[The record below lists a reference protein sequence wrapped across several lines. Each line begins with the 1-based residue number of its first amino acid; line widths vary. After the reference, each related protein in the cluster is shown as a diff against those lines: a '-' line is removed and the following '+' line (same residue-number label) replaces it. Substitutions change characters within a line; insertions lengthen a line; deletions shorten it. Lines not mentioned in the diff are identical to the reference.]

1 MFPFLAASDGVD
13 LANAIVGLP
22 VAGVIVLLAL
32 FGWRALSKGDLV
44 VGREHRAA
52 LDELA
57 FYRSMA
63 LRLLNV
69 SEAALGRR
77 ESDG

>member
-1 MFPFLAASDGVD
+1 MLIAQSSPIDVGQAL
-13 LANAIVGLP
+13 VGLP
-22 VAGVIVLLAL
+22 VAAVIVALAL
-32 FGWRALSKGDLV
+32 FAWRALSKGDLV
-44 VGREHRAA
+44 MGREHRAA

>member
-1 MFPFLAASDGVD
+1 MLTLAQSSSVD
-13 LANAIVGLP
+13 LGQALVGLP
-22 VAGVIVLLAL
+22 VAAVIVILAL
-32 FGWRALSKGDLV
+32 LGYRALSKGDLV
-44 VGREHRAA
+44 MGREHRAA